1 MEEKVPAIQA
11 RAEKKQT
18 NMREG
23 ALIDLPIYIHTLL
36 DQLYTFNMMVNKAQR
51 LFDHEDH
58 G

>member
-1 MEEKVPAIQA
+1 MEEKVPAIQ
-11 RAEKKQT
+11 EQKKS
-18 NMREG
+18 RHIWEG